1 MRKTLSPLF
10 LLLSFPLFLAAQPRI
25 QLVDWASG
33 FERPVDIAHCGDNR
47 MFVVEQDGVIWV
59 LDSLGNRLD
68 TFLNIDPRVNS
79 TNNEQGLLGLAFHPN
94 YAQNGYFFVYYIKN
108 SSGAT
113 QVSRFSVKQG
123 NANEADPNSELPVL
137 TVSQPFSNHN
147 GGCVK
152 FGPDG
157 YLYIGL
163 GDGGSAGDPQGNG
176 QKKNTHLGKMLRID
190 VNNSSSTTPYAIPPD
205 NPFVGQ
211 TDYFPEIWSL
221 GLRNPWRFSFDRTT
235 GDLWIGDVGQNAREE
250 VDFEP
255 AGTGGRNYGW
265 KCYEGP
271 QPYSTSGCQPASA
284 YVSPVFSYANPSIGC
299 SITGGFIYRGY
310 KYPDL
315 QGVYLNADYC
325 SGRIWATKK
334 AANGTFSSTELA
346 NLGDYEFSTFGE
358 DRSGELYV
366 ALLTSGKVQ
375 RIIELCSPF
384 QVAATHIIS
393 PVCHLSFG
401 GSIELG
407 VTNGIGNIAYA
418 WSNNQSSAQNVY
430 LNPGAYTVTVT
441 NGNGCSR
448 IQTYTIEQEGPN
460 VPVLSASDTVLCFGQ
475 NTALTA
481 SGLTIPNQLNWYQG
495 NTLIQTTNSVEPNYS
510 ITVPGGGNYFVQAVD
525 SLCNLSSQTLT
536 INTEFGVE
544 PSIGLSGDTLFS
556 SAPGSS
562 CQWLFNNQPIPGA
575 TGPTYVAVTSGI
587 YELEITSPNGCTY
600 QSSGV
605 QVTISETALPS
616 SVVKF
621 SLSPNPTNDTALL
634 QMELVK
640 VEHFTLSM
648 SDTSQ
653 RQIFMQT
660 QQTAK
665 FSQTIDLRALP
676 SGTYFLLIQTETGN
690 FVRKIIKR

>member
-1 MRKTLSPLF
+1 MRKPPF
-10 LLLSFPLFLAAQPRI
+10 LLLLLLALPFLLIAQPKI
-25 QLVDWASG
+25 QLVDWASD
-33 FERPVDIAHCGDNR
+33 FNRPVDIAHCGDNR
-47 MFVVEQDGVIWV
+47 MFIVEQDGVIWA

-108 SSGAT
+108 NGGAT
-113 QVSRFSVKQG
+113 QVSRFSVKQN
-123 NANEADPNSELPVL
+123 NANEANPDSELPVL

-147 GGCVK
+147 GGCIK

-176 QKKNTHLGKMLRID
+176 QKKNTYLGKMLRID

-211 TDYFPEIWSL
+211 PNYFPEIWSL
-221 GLRNPWRFSFDRTT
+221 GLRNPWRFSFDRAT

-255 AGTGGRNYGW
+255 ANTGGRNYGW

-271 QPYSTSGCQPASA
+271 QTYSTSGCQPAGA
-284 YVSPVFSYANPSIGC
+284 YIFPVFSYANPSIGC
-299 SITGGFIYRGY
+299 SITGGFTYRGN

-325 SGRIWATKK
+325 TGRIWATKK
-334 AANGTFSSTELA
+334 AADGTFSTAELA
-346 NLGDYEFSTFGE
+346 NLGDYEFSSFGE
-358 DRSGELYV
+358 DRAGELYV
-366 ALLTSGKVQ
+366 ALLSSGKVQ

-384 QVAATHIIS
+384 QVAAANINS
-393 PVCHLSFG
+393 PVCQLSFS
-401 GSIELG
+401 GSIELA
-407 VTNGIGNIAYA
+407 VTNGSGNITYA
-418 WSNNQSSAQNVY
+418 WSNNQTDYQNVY

-448 IQTYTIEQEGPN
+448 IQTYTIEQVGPN
-460 VPVLSASDTVLCFGQ
+460 VPVLTANDSLLCFGQ
-475 NTALTA
+475 NATLTA
-481 SGLTIPNQLNWYQG
+481 GGLSIPNQLNWYQG
-495 NTLIQTTNSVEPNYS
+495 NTLIQTTSSVEPNYS
-510 ITVPGGGNYFVQAVD
+510 ITVAGGGNYFVRAVD
-525 SLCNLSSQTLT
+525 SLCNLSSPTLT
-536 INTEFGVE
+536 INTESAVE
-544 PSIGLSGDTLFS
+544 PDVTLSGDTLFS
-556 SAPGSS
+556 HPACTT
-562 CQWLFNNQPIPGA
+562 CQWLLNNQPIPGA

-616 SVVKF
+616 SVVQF
-621 SLSPNPTNDTALL
+621 SLSPNPTNGTTLL
-634 QMELVK
+634 QMELAQ
-640 VEHFTLSM
+640 VERFTLSL
-648 SDTSQ
+648 SDTRQ
-653 RQIFMQT
+653 RQIFLQT

-676 SGTYFLLIQTETGN
+676 SGTYFLLVQTETGN